1 MSELNECCKTLLLD
15 LVKKINE
22 VSEKDMEPAEDAD
35 MSNGPPALTETQFGM
50 MQAYMKVAQLIEE
63 IGGDDERFTGLS
75 LKRNKRNG

>member
-1 MSELNECCKTLLLD
+1 MNEYCKALLFD

-50 MQAYMKVAQLIEE
+50 MQAYMKVAQIIEE
-63 IGGDDERFTGLS
+63 LGDNDDRFTGLS
-75 LKRNKRNG
+75 IKRIKNNG

>member
-1 MSELNECCKTLLLD
+1 MSECCKTLLLD
-15 LVKKINE
+15 LAKKINE